1 MQTQF
6 EMLMKNMEEVTAEAV
21 QADSTQTAS
30 TRSGGPSNQ
39 NEVPS
44 GVEDSF
50 QETIR
55 QTMQRMQESG
65 DQATAAAT
73 ADDTDDILAE
83 MLRQMQG
90 SGFEGPGNEEDFSK
104 MLLGMMEQLTNKEIL
119 YEPMKEL
126 HDKFPSW

>member
-6 EMLMKNMEEVTAEAV
+6 EMLMKNMEEATAEAV
-21 QADSTQTAS
+21 QPDQAAF
-30 TRSGGPSNQ
+30 TRSGPSNH
-39 NEVPS
+39 
-44 GVEDSF
+44 EDSF

-55 QTMQRMQESG
+55 RTMQRMQESG

-73 ADDTDDILAE
+73 ADEDDILAE

-119 YEPMKEL
+119 YEP
-126 HDKFPSW
+126 